1 MRIYPGMLI
10 IGLLLGSLI
19 SPVTRAEIDASAE
32 LNDRIEVTATKRAEP
47 IDDLPF
53 TVQVIDEQALRLS
66 GYTTLATLLD
76 DVAGVSLQSTQP
88 GQGAITIRGI
98 SEFNTAN
105 IYGGTG
111 AAVGLY
117 LDDAPLTVAG
127 LLPQAALFDIG
138 RVEVL
143 KGPQGTLFGE
153 GSLAGT
159 VRIISN
165 RPNLNEFE
173 GTAGI
178 QYGSMKD
185 GGNQRTMH
193 AVINIPISIDR
204 LGFRGMLYD
213 SKDDGF
219 IDRIK
224 PNVSIGLAAPP
235 NPILGPGVPNV
246 LTTLAQGQIEK
257 DVNQSEEVGGR
268 FLLDWTPSDDFSI
281 DFGLVISDAER
292 GSRNQGSL
300 RRSRTIGI
308 DSEQAVDEWDL
319 WSLTA
324 ERDTAHGSFVFTSSY
339 FDRAIDYS
347 SDQLGILA
355 VANQFAVPLGFLA
368 GVPYQAQSLGADFGV
383 TTESQSYELRFVSDL
398 GGSIEF
404 VAGIYHQDRDFSF
417 AFTTPT
423 SPEIPAA
430 IWNAAVGG
438 LLFSADGQGDIRIST
453 NSTTQQSA
461 VFGELS
467 YQITR
472 DTQVT
477 VGGRF
482 FDEERV
488 SDSSAFGVFIG
499 VIPEAVF
506 EARAR
511 DEKFVPR
518 VSLERSWSEATN
530 TYITYSE
537 GFRSGGQNDL
547 NALVP
552 QVDLQ
557 TYDSELLQ
565 TWEAGLKGNWLDG
578 RFGLRIAA
586 FYNDWSDLQLVLA
599 QGPGGAGE
607 VIGNAGEARS
617 VGLDVEMNW
626 QLSHGISL
634 DFGAVLMDASLQDSL
649 LTIPNSDGSRLI
661 PVPKGTAI
669 PGVSEEQL
677 TFQLNLDRPL
687 VADWRALAQVGVI
700 YRSASLPRLE
710 ALSAAS
716 GLPRKQEGWTRL
728 DLRTGVENP
737 RWSIMF
743 FIQNIFDED
752 IIMGTLNTDPVSMET
767 VYTLA
772 APRTVGVE
780 IRSRF

>member
-1 MRIYPGMLI
+1 MRIYPGMVI
-10 IGLLLGSLI
+10 IGLLFGSLI
-19 SPVTRAEIDASAE
+19 SPVTRAEIDPSAE
-32 LNDRIEVTATKRAEP
+32 LNDRIEVTATKRAEQV
-47 IDDLPF
+47 DDLPF

-76 DVAGVSLQSTQP
+76 DMAGISLQSTQP
-88 GQGAITIRGI
+88 GQGAIAIRGI

-127 LLPQAALFDIG
+127 LLPQAALFDIR

-193 AVINIPISIDR
+193 AVINIPIAVDR

-213 SKDDGF
+213 SRDDGF

-224 PNVSIGLAAPP
+224 PNVSISLAAPP

-246 LTTLAQGQIEK
+246 LTTLAQGPVQK

-268 FLLDWTPSDDFSI
+268 FLLDWRPSDDFSI

-300 RRSRTIGI
+300 LRNRTIGI

-324 ERDTAHGSFVFTSSY
+324 ERNTAHGSFVFTSSY
-339 FDRAIDYS
+339 LDRAIDYS

-355 VANQFAVPLGFLA
+355 VANQFAVPLGFLT
-368 GVPYQAQSLGADFGV
+368 GVTYQAQSLGADFGV
-383 TTESQSYELRFVSDL
+383 TTEDQSYEMRFVSDL

-404 VAGIYHQDRDFSF
+404 VAGIYHQNRDFSF

-423 SPEIPAA
+423 SPQIPAA

-438 LLFSADGQGDIRIST
+438 PLFTLAGQGDIRIST
-453 NSTTQQSA
+453 NSNTQQWA
-461 VFGELS
+461 AFGELT
-467 YQITR
+467 YQINNE
-472 DTQVT
+472 TQLT
-477 VGGRF
+477 LGGRY
-482 FDEERV
+482 FDEKRV

-499 VIPEAVF
+499 VIPEAKF
-506 EARAR
+506 DAKAN
-511 DEKFVPR
+511 DKKFVPR
-518 VSLERSWSEATN
+518 ISLERAWSDEVN

-552 QVDLQ
+552 QVNLP

-565 TWEAGLKGNWLDG
+565 TVEVGIKGTWLDG
-578 RFGLRIAA
+578 QFGLRMAA

-607 VIGNAGEARS
+607 VIGNAGAARS
-617 VGLDVEMNW
+617 TGIDVDLNW
-626 QLSHGISL
+626 TLNDWVSL
-634 DFGAVLMDASLQDSL
+634 DFGGVVMDASLEDSL
-649 LTIPNSDGSRLI
+649 LTIPNSDGTGI
-661 PVPKGTAI
+661 VPVPKGTAI
-669 PGVSEEQL
+669 PGVAEEQMNL
-677 TFQLNLDRPL
+677 RLNFDRPL
-687 VADWRALAQVGVI
+687 VSDWRALSQFGMT

-710 ALSAAS
+710 ALSTAS
-716 GLPRKQEGWTRL
+716 GLPQQQKGWTRF
-728 DLRTGVENP
+728 DLRAGFESP

-752 IIMGTLNTDPVSMET
+752 IIMGTLNRDPVSMET

-772 APRTVGVE
+772 APRTVGFE

>member
-1 MRIYPGMLI
+1 MRTLLGMLMI
-10 IGLLLGSLI
+10 CLLFGPLI
-19 SPVTRAEIDASAE
+19 SATTLADTGTSAE
-32 LNDRIEVTATKRAEP
+32 LNDRIEVTATKRNERV
-47 IDDLPF
+47 DDLPF

-66 GYTTLATLLD
+66 GYNNLASLLD

-117 LDDAPLTVAG
+117 IDDAPLTVAG
-127 LLPQAALFDIG
+127 LLPQATLFDVARI
-138 RVEVL
+138 ELL

-159 VRIISN
+159 VRLISN
-165 RPNLNEFE
+165 RPDPSVFE
-173 GTAGI
+173 GNAGI
-178 QYGSMKD
+178 QYGSIED
-185 GGNQRTMH
+185 GGDQRTMH
-193 AVINIPISIDR
+193 AVINIPLITDR
-204 LGFRGMLYD
+204 LAIRGVVYD
-213 SKDDGF
+213 NKDDGF

-246 LTTLAQGQIEK
+246 LTSLTEAGIEK
-257 DVNQSEEVGGR
+257 DVNHNREVGGR
-268 FLLDWTPSDDFSI
+268 FLLGWTPIDDFSI

-300 RRSRTIGI
+300 LRNRTIGI
-308 DSEQAVDEWDL
+308 DQEKADEEWEL

-324 ERDTAHGSFVFTSSY
+324 AREVSRGSFVFTTSY
-339 FDRAIDYS
+339 LDRAIDYS
-347 SDQLGILA
+347 ADQLGILA
-355 VANQFAVPLGFLA
+355 VANQFAVPLGLLA
-368 GVPYQAQSLGADFGV
+368 GVPYQAQSLGANFGV

-398 GGSIEF
+398 GGPIEF
-404 VAGIYHQDRDFSF
+404 VAGVFHQDRDFSF

-423 SPEIPAA
+423 SPQIPAS

-438 LLFSADGQGDIRIST
+438 PLFTSAGQGDIAIAT
-453 NSTTQQSA
+453 NSNTQQWA
-461 VFGELS
+461 AFGELT
-467 YQITR
+467 YQFNNK
-472 DTQVT
+472 TQLT
-477 VGGRF
+477 LGGRF
-482 FDEERV
+482 FDETRM

-499 VIPEAVF
+499 VIPEAKF
-506 EARAR
+506 DAKAN
-511 DEKFVPR
+511 DKKFVPR
-518 VSLERSWSEATN
+518 ISLERAWSEEVN

-547 NALVP
+547 NTLVP
-552 QVDLQ
+552 QVNLP

-565 TWEAGLKGNWLDG
+565 TVEVGLKGNWLDG
-578 RFGLRIAA
+578 KFGLRMAA

-617 VGLDVEMNW
+617 TGIDVELNW
-626 QLSHGISL
+626 NLNDWLSL
-634 DFGAVLMDASLQDSL
+634 DFGGVVVDASLEDSL
-649 LTIPNSDGSRLI
+649 LAIPNSDGTGII
-661 PVPKGTAI
+661 PVPKGTTI
-669 PGVSEEQL
+669 PGVAEEQMNL
-677 TFQLNLDRPL
+677 RLNLDRPL
-687 VADWRALAQVGVI
+687 VADWRAVSQFGMT

-716 GLPRKQEGWTRL
+716 GLPRQQQGWTRF
-728 DLRTGVENP
+728 DLRAGVENP
-737 RWSIMF
+737 RWSLMV
-743 FIQNIFDED
+743 FINNILDED
-752 IIMGTLNTDPVSMET
+752 VIMGTLNRDPITSET

-772 APRTVGVE
+772 SPRTLGFE